1 MCDHRLSKRRSRR
14 SLATRGKA
22 YARAGR
28 PVRTGSFAHRCGV
41 SRCGQIFVPVRP
53 IQEPR

>member
-1 MCDHRLSKRRSRR
+1 MCDHRLSKRRGRR

>member
-1 MCDHRLSKRRSRR
+1 MTCEYKKKTRRRR
-14 SLATRGKA
+14 QATRGKA
-22 YARAGR
+22 FARAGR
-28 PVRTGSFAHRCGV
+28 PVRTGWFAHRCGV